1 MRKLA
6 TAVGLAAALLMI
18 PAAAEATPPSP
29 ASGTET
35 ITSETAT
42 VVGTADGNTILAVTA
57 TAAITGSFN
66 GTFNAQFTTIA
77 HPTGQ
82 INDVQGTG
90 VCTCSFDGRSGTV
103 TFQFTGTGT
112 PSDTE
117 VQATTIGATGG
128 LQGLHS
134 NLAVNVAGT
143 AVTYSGTAHFGP

>member
-6 TAVGLAAALLMI
+6 TAVGLATALLII

-57 TAAITGSFN
+57 AAVIGGSFS
-66 GTFNAQFTTIA
+66 GTFAAQFTTII
-77 HPTGQ
+77 HPSGQ
-82 INDVQGTG
+82 INDVGTG
-90 VCTCSFDGRSGTV
+90 VCTCSFEGRSGTV
-103 TFQFTGTGT
+103 TFHFAGTGT
-112 PSDTE
+112 ASDVE

-134 NLAVNVAGT
+134 KLAVNVAGT